1 MLRDAAEA
9 GVPWVRSGA
18 GGAQLG
24 KTDLGYQLGVTYDTV
39 GSLGISVVG

>member
-18 GGAQLG
+18 GSAQLE
-24 KTDLGYQLGVTYDTV
+24 KTDLGYRLEVTYDMV
-39 GSLGISVVG
+39 GSLGVSVVG